1 MKSRFWLDNVE
12 TPNRQYTKIDTS
24 PNIPHARYTHSEVEL
39 RKCCLGQ
46 SEKSEV
52 PYYLKAK
59 TVIFFIP
66 KIIVVFRTDLHKM
79 KINTELC
86 CKRYDF
92 FDKKDPKLSLSELLS
107 RITRIQIY
115 SYDLLCEPV
124 LSMCT
129 V

>member
-1 MKSRFWLDNVE
+1 
-12 TPNRQYTKIDTS
+12 
-24 PNIPHARYTHSEVEL
+24 L

-79 KINTELC
+79 KIYTELC

-107 RITRIQIY
+107 YEKTIEKRRKKHAARLTYQAKSLPLQHEFGRVA
-115 SYDLLCEPV
+115 LP
-124 LSMCT
+124 
-129 V
+129 